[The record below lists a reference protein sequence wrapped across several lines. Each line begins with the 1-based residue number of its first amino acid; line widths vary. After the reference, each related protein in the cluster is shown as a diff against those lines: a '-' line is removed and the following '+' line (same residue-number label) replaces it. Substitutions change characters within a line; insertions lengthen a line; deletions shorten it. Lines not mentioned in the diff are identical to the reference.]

1 MSFQTDNP
9 MVPLISD
16 EKRVFK
22 KLCKSVLKSGV
33 VDRASTP
40 YQLIRINVSDK
51 SNQKVYMKTDIGT
64 AATVDLRNKSMC

>member
-1 MSFQTDNP
+1 

-51 SNQKVYMKTDIGT
+51 NNQKGYMKTNVD
-64 AATVDLRNKSMC
+64 TVAIDDLREI